1 MIYLAY
7 IASDI
12 KGMNR
17 KIVYD
22 LFLSKNEMSKS
33 EISRA
38 TGISAPT
45 VMKIIDYL
53 KKIGCI
59 KEIGEG
65 RSPVGRRPNIL
76 QFDPSAGYAIGVDFS
91 GVEIKI
97 GIVDFG
103 YHLCYFEQF
112 STKSNFRQV
121 LNNDFPLQVRNII
134 EKSQIPYEKIRGIC
148 IGVPGVV
155 NPLQQTIELAPLVG
169 IIQKEDYSAMAARI
183 SDSLNMPVVFEND
196 ANVAAIGE
204 FTARKFDANDDLL
217 FITIGKG
224 LGAGIILAGR
234 LRKGNHA
241 FAGELGYMVFSKD
254 YHVRPDEAGWLE
266 KEIKL
271 DNLRQEKGIDME
283 SLDNLAGNLALA
295 IVNICVPL
303 EIGHVVLGKF
313 KDDAYYQ
320 LLIKKINFYLRS
332 LSTLEISC
340 EPSHCKEPAVLG
352 GAHLIVESVIDD
364 LFGT

>member
-1 MIYLAY
+1 LVLAY

-33 EISRA
+33 EISRE

-45 VMKIIDYL
+45 VMKIVDYL
-53 KKIGCI
+53 KKFGCI
-59 KEIGEG
+59 KEIGKG
-65 RSPVGRRPNIL
+65 RSSVGRRPNFL

-91 GVEIKI
+91 GVEMKI

-103 YHLCYFEQF
+103 YHLCCFEQF
-112 STKSNFRQV
+112 STQSDFKQV
-121 LNNDFPLQVRNII
+121 LNHDFPLQVRDLL
-134 EKSQIPYEKIRGIC
+134 EKSQIPHEKIRGIC

-155 NPLQQTIELAPLVG
+155 NTVQQTIELAPLVG
-169 IIQKEDYSAMAARI
+169 IIKKQDYGVMASRI
-183 SDSLNMPVVFEND
+183 SDSLHMPVTFEND

-204 FTARKFDANDDLL
+204 FTARKYTAADDLL

-224 LGAGIILAGR
+224 LGAGIILNGK
-234 LRKGNHA
+234 LRKGGRA
-241 FAGELGYMVFSKD
+241 FAGELGYMVFSKE
-254 YHVRPDEAGWLE
+254 YQVKPDEAGWLE
-266 KEIKL
+266 REIQLDSLRSEKEI
-271 DNLRQEKGIDME
+271 DMD
-283 SLDNLAGNLALA
+283 SLNNLACNLALA

-303 EIGHVVLGKF
+303 EIGHVVLGRF
-313 KDDAYYQ
+313 KDDAFYR
-320 LLIKKINFYLRS
+320 LLLQKINFYLRS
-332 LSTLEISC
+332 LSTLGITC
-340 EPSHCKEPAVLG
+340 EPPRCKEPAVLG
-352 GAHLIVESVIDD
+352 GAHLIVESVLDD

>member
-1 MIYLAY
+1 MAY

-33 EISRA
+33 EISRE

-53 KKIGCI
+53 EKIGCV

-65 RSPVGRRPNIL
+65 ESTIGRKPNML

-91 GVEIKI
+91 GVEIEI

-103 YHLCYFEQF
+103 YHIRYLEKF
-112 STKSNFRQV
+112 STTSDFKRV
-121 LNNDFPLQVRNII
+121 LNNDFPLQVRSLV
-134 EKSQIPYEKIRGIC
+134 EKTKIPYQKIRGIC

-155 NPLQQTIELAPLVG
+155 NEVQRTIELAPLVG
-169 IIQKEDYSAMAARI
+169 IIEKQDYGAMADRI
-183 SDSLNMPVVFEND
+183 SDSLNMPVIFEND
-196 ANVAAIGE
+196 ANVAATGE
-204 FTARKFDANDDLL
+204 FIARKYADDDDLL

-224 LGAGIILAGR
+224 LGAGIILNGK
-234 LRKGNHA
+234 LRKGSRS
-241 FAGELGYMVFSKD
+241 FAGELGYMVFSKE
-254 YHVRPDEAGWLE
+254 YHMRPDEAGWLE

-271 DNLRQEKGIDME
+271 DNLRQEKGIDMD
-283 SLDNLAGNLALA
+283 SLENLACNLALA
-295 IVNICVPL
+295 IVNLCVPL
-303 EIGHVVLGKF
+303 EISHVVLGKF
-313 KDDAYYQ
+313 KDDVFYR
-320 LLIKKINFYLRS
+320 LLIRAINSYLRS
-332 LSTLEISC
+332 FSTLEISC
-340 EPSHCKEPAVLG
+340 EASICEEPAVLG

-364 LFGT
+364 MFGA

>member
-1 MIYLAY
+1 MINLAY

-33 EISRA
+33 EISRE

-53 KKIGCI
+53 EKIGCV

-65 RSPVGRRPNIL
+65 RSSVGRRPNIL

-91 GVEIKI
+91 GVEIRI

-103 YHLCYFEQF
+103 YHLCFFEQF
-112 STKSNFRQV
+112 STQSDFKQV
-121 LNNDFPLQVRNII
+121 LNHDFPLHVQSLLQ
-134 EKSQIPYEKIRGIC
+134 KSRIPREKIRGIC

-155 NPLQQTIELAPLVG
+155 NPVQQTIELAPLVG
-169 IIQKEDYSAMAARI
+169 IIEKEDYGAMAARI
-183 SDSLNMPVVFEND
+183 SASLNMPVIFEND

-204 FTARKFDANDDLL
+204 FVARKYTDDDDLL

-224 LGAGIILAGR
+224 LGAGIILNGK
-234 LRKGNHA
+234 LRKGGRA
-241 FAGELGYMVFSKD
+241 FAGELGYMVFSKE
-254 YHVRPDEAGWLE
+254 YQVKPDEAGWLE
-266 KEIKL
+266 REIQLDSLRSEKEI
-271 DNLRQEKGIDME
+271 DMD
-283 SLDNLAGNLALA
+283 SLDNLACNLALA

-303 EIGHVVLGKF
+303 EIGHVVLGRF
-313 KDDAYYQ
+313 KDDAFYR
-320 LLIKKINFYLRS
+320 LLLKKIDAYLRS
-332 LSTLEISC
+332 FSTLEVSC
-340 EPSHCKEPAVLG
+340 EASRCTEPAVLG
-352 GAHLIVESVIDD
+352 GAHLIVESVLDE